1 MFLKKHFSKL
11 EPKVKKLLAGVLS
24 VAMIAGAV
32 LAGISIKAGARSK
45 TQDVLN
51 ELLGAAKP
59 YGLVAEEF
67 RNTNHNQTSFAVN
80 TLHITD
86 QYLSSW
92 HDKSVGTTYVRDFDA
107 SSSSYMRVDTNAF
120 NNLVLGSDYDY
131 DAQENMYYIKDSN
144 GVRTGAVVDV
154 RNCRDIINVFYD
166 RDYMDVT
173 GARQS
178 VGNTFE
184 KYAQTSDDDADIV
197 IKADDSK
204 VIDLSGL
211 ENKQIVVVNMYARN
225 YTDWQ
230 KNEVSEFYSLND
242 NFTIKNKANGQ
253 FVIINMLGGNADTS
267 FYRFNVN
274 GKGTGGLTDVDIS
287 DTVILNAVN
296 VKGNIQIGELCG
308 IVIAPYADVKLYNTC
323 NGRVIAKTFE
333 NVSGQLHFVSD
344 EQEEGTT
351 SRETVSET
359 SKSAE
364 SESTEITKSSENAS
378 TETVKPTEK
387 VTEASKSAESE
398 STEITKSSENASTET
413 VKPTEKVTE
422 ASKSAESESTEITKS
437 SENASTETVKP
448 TEKVTEESK
457 SGIDVTETT
466 KSSENVSTEVV
477 KPTEKVTEASK
488 SGIDVTGTT
497 KTGIDATETTK
508 SAESAS
514 TEAVK
519 PTEKESKTTGG
530 MSETKT
536 GEKETKPSHT
546 ISGSDY
552 SGNNVT
558 TGQVAADE
566 EQVTR
571 ATKKGQVAADEDYVS
586 DGSNIKKTSDNSAMD
601 SDSTVKNGKKAEV
614 GADEDLVQTGDNKH
628 IGIYIGILV
637 AAVIVSGIVI
647 AVNRKKSDK

>member
-296 VKGNIQIGELCG
+296 VKGNIKIGELCG
-308 IVIAPYADVKLYNTC
+308 IVIAPYVDVKLYNTC

-364 SESTEITKSSENAS
+364 SESTEITKSSG
-378 TETVKPTEK
+378 
-387 VTEASKSAESE
+387 
-398 STEITKSSENASTET
+398 
-413 VKPTEKVTE
+413 
-422 ASKSAESESTEITKS
+422 
-437 SENASTETVKP
+437 NASTETVKP

-457 SGIDVTETT
+457 SGTDVTETT
-466 KSSENVSTEVV
+466 KSAEGSSTEAV
-477 KPTEKVTEASK
+477 KPIERVTEASK
-488 SGIDVTGTT
+488 SGIDVTETT
-497 KTGIDATETTK
+497 KSAEGSSTEAVKPIERVTEASKSGIDVTETTK

-519 PTEKESKTTGG
+519 STEKESKTTGG

-571 ATKKGQVAADEDYVS
+571 ATKKGQVAADEDYVA

-637 AAVIVSGIVI
+637 AAVIISGIVI

>member
-230 KNEVSEFYSLND
+230 KNEVAEFYSLND

-287 DTVILNAVN
+287 DTVILNAVS

-422 ASKSAESESTEITKS
+422 
-437 SENASTETVKP
+437 
-448 TEKVTEESK
+448 ESK

-488 SGIDVTGTT
+488 SGIDV
-497 KTGIDATETTK
+497 TETTK

-571 ATKKGQVAADEDYVS
+571 ATKKGQIAADEDYVS

>member
-287 DTVILNAVN
+287 DTVILNAVS

-378 TETVKPTEK
+378 TETVKPTEE
-387 VTEASKSAESE
+387 VTEVSKSGTDV
-398 STEITKSSENASTET
+398 TETTKSSENASTEA

-422 ASKSAESESTEITKS
+422 ASKSGTDVTETTKS
-437 SENASTETVKP
+437 SEDASTEAVKP
-448 TEKVTEESK
+448 TEKVTEASK

-466 KSSENVSTEVV
+466 KSAESASTEVV

-488 SGIDVTGTT
+488 SGIDV
-497 KTGIDATETTK
+497 TETTK

-571 ATKKGQVAADEDYVS
+571 ATKKGQVAADEDYVA

>member
-351 SRETVSET
+351 SRETVFET
-359 SKSAE
+359 
-364 SESTEITKSSENAS
+364 
-378 TETVKPTEK
+378 
-387 VTEASKSAESE
+387 
-398 STEITKSSENASTET
+398 
-413 VKPTEKVTE
+413 
-422 ASKSAESESTEITKS
+422 SKSAESESTEITKS

-457 SGIDVTETT
+457 SGTDVTETTKSAESVSTGAVKPSEKVTEASKSGIDVTETT
-466 KSSENVSTEVV
+466 KSAEGASTEAV

-488 SGIDVTGTT
+488 SGIDVTETT
-497 KTGIDATETTK
+497 KSAEGASTEAVKPTEKVTEASKSGIDVTETTK

-536 GEKETKPSHT
+536 GEKETNPSHT

-571 ATKKGQVAADEDYVS
+571 ATKKGQVAADEDYVA

-637 AAVIVSGIVI
+637 VAVIVSGIVI

>member
-296 VKGNIQIGELCG
+296 VKGNIKIGELCG

-364 SESTEITKSSENAS
+364 SESTEITKSSG
-378 TETVKPTEK
+378 
-387 VTEASKSAESE
+387 
-398 STEITKSSENASTET
+398 
-413 VKPTEKVTE
+413 
-422 ASKSAESESTEITKS
+422 
-437 SENASTETVKP
+437 NASTETVKP

-457 SGIDVTETT
+457 SGTDVTETT
-466 KSSENVSTEVV
+466 KSAESVSTEAV
-477 KPTEKVTEASK
+477 KPSEKVTEASK
-488 SGIDVTGTT
+488 SGIDV
-497 KTGIDATETTK
+497 TETTK

-519 PTEKESKTTGG
+519 STEKESKTTGG

-571 ATKKGQVAADEDYVS
+571 ATKKGQVAADEDYVA

>member
-51 ELLGAAKP
+51 ELLGVAKP

-287 DTVILNAVN
+287 DTVILNAVS

-378 TETVKPTEK
+378 TE
-387 VTEASKSAESE
+387 A
-398 STEITKSSENASTET
+398 
-413 VKPTEKVTE
+413 
-422 ASKSAESESTEITKS
+422 
-437 SENASTETVKP
+437 
-448 TEKVTEESK
+448 
-457 SGIDVTETT
+457 
-466 KSSENVSTEVV
+466 V

-488 SGIDVTGTT
+488 SGIDV
-497 KTGIDATETTK
+497 TETTK

-571 ATKKGQVAADEDYVS
+571 ATKKGQVAADEDYVA

>member
-287 DTVILNAVN
+287 DTVILNAVS

-359 SKSAE
+359 SKSSE

-387 VTEASKSAESE
+387 VTEASKS
-398 STEITKSSENASTET
+398 
-413 VKPTEKVTE
+413 
-422 ASKSAESESTEITKS
+422 
-437 SENASTETVKP
+437 
-448 TEKVTEESK
+448 
-457 SGIDVTETT
+457 GIDVTETT
-466 KSSENVSTEVV
+466 KSAESASTEAV

-488 SGIDVTGTT
+488 SGIDVTETT
-497 KTGIDATETTK
+497 KSAESASTEAVKPTEKVTEASKSGIDVTETTKSGIDVTETTK

-571 ATKKGQVAADEDYVS
+571 ATKKGQVAADEDYVA

>member
-287 DTVILNAVN
+287 DTVILNAVS

-378 TETVKPTEK
+378 TETVKPTEE
-387 VTEASKSAESE
+387 VTE
-398 STEITKSSENASTET
+398 
-413 VKPTEKVTE
+413 V
-422 ASKSAESESTEITKS
+422 
-437 SENASTETVKP
+437 
-448 TEKVTEESK
+448 SK
-457 SGIDVTETT
+457 SGTDVTETT
-466 KSSENVSTEVV
+466 KSSENASTEAV
-477 KPTEKVTEASK
+477 KPTKKVTEASK
-488 SGIDVTGTT
+488 SGIDV
-497 KTGIDATETTK
+497 TETTK

>member
-166 RDYMDVT
+166 RDYIDVT

-296 VKGNIQIGELCG
+296 VKGNIKIGELCG

-359 SKSAE
+359 SKS
-364 SESTEITKSSENAS
+364 
-378 TETVKPTEK
+378 V
-387 VTEASKSAESE
+387 
-398 STEITKSSENASTET
+398 
-413 VKPTEKVTE
+413 
-422 ASKSAESESTEITKS
+422 ESESTEITKS

-457 SGIDVTETT
+457 SGTDVTETT
-466 KSSENVSTEVV
+466 KSAESVSTEAV
-477 KPTEKVTEASK
+477 KPSEKVTEASK
-488 SGIDVTGTT
+488 SGIDVTETT
-497 KTGIDATETTK
+497 KPAEGASTEAVKPTERVTEASKSGIDVTETTKSAEGASTEAVKPTERVTEASKSGIDVTETTK

-536 GEKETKPSHT
+536 GAKETKPSHT

-571 ATKKGQVAADEDYVS
+571 ATKKGQVAADEDYVA

-647 AVNRKKSDK
+647 AINRKKSDK

>member
-24 VAMIAGAV
+24 VAMIAGAA

-387 VTEASKSAESE
+387 VTE
-398 STEITKSSENASTET
+398 
-413 VKPTEKVTE
+413 
-422 ASKSAESESTEITKS
+422 
-437 SENASTETVKP
+437 
-448 TEKVTEESK
+448 ESK
-457 SGIDVTETT
+457 SGTDVTETT
-466 KSSENVSTEVV
+466 KSAESVSTEAV
-477 KPTEKVTEASK
+477 KPSEKVTEASK
-488 SGIDVTGTT
+488 SGIDVTETT
-497 KTGIDATETTK
+497 KPAEGASTEAVKPTERVTEASKSGIDVTETTK

-536 GEKETKPSHT
+536 GAKETKPSHT

-571 ATKKGQVAADEDYVS
+571 ATKKGQVAADEDYVA

>member
-287 DTVILNAVN
+287 DTVILNAVS

-359 SKSAE
+359 
-364 SESTEITKSSENAS
+364 
-378 TETVKPTEK
+378 
-387 VTEASKSAESE
+387 
-398 STEITKSSENASTET
+398 
-413 VKPTEKVTE
+413 
-422 ASKSAESESTEITKS
+422 SKSAESESTEITKS

>member
-287 DTVILNAVN
+287 DTVILNAVS

-344 EQEEGTT
+344 EQEEGIT

-378 TETVKPTEK
+378 TETVKPTEE
-387 VTEASKSAESE
+387 VTE
-398 STEITKSSENASTET
+398 
-413 VKPTEKVTE
+413 V
-422 ASKSAESESTEITKS
+422 
-437 SENASTETVKP
+437 
-448 TEKVTEESK
+448 SK
-457 SGIDVTETT
+457 SGTDVTETT
-466 KSSENVSTEVV
+466 KSSENASTEAV

-488 SGIDVTGTT
+488 SGIDV
-497 KTGIDATETTK
+497 TETTK

-571 ATKKGQVAADEDYVS
+571 ATKKGQVAADEDYVA

>member
-230 KNEVSEFYSLND
+230 KNEVAEFYSLND

-287 DTVILNAVN
+287 DTVILNAVS

-359 SKSAE
+359 
-364 SESTEITKSSENAS
+364 
-378 TETVKPTEK
+378 
-387 VTEASKSAESE
+387 
-398 STEITKSSENASTET
+398 
-413 VKPTEKVTE
+413 
-422 ASKSAESESTEITKS
+422 SKSAESESTEITKS

>member
-287 DTVILNAVN
+287 DTVILNAVS

-359 SKSAE
+359 SKSSE

-387 VTEASKSAESE
+387 VTEASKS
-398 STEITKSSENASTET
+398 
-413 VKPTEKVTE
+413 
-422 ASKSAESESTEITKS
+422 
-437 SENASTETVKP
+437 
-448 TEKVTEESK
+448 
-457 SGIDVTETT
+457 GIDVTETT
-466 KSSENVSTEVV
+466 KSAESASTEAV

-488 SGIDVTGTT
+488 SGIDVTETT
-497 KTGIDATETTK
+497 KSGIDVTETTKSAESASTEAVKPTEKVTEASKSGIDVTETTKSGIDVTETTK

-571 ATKKGQVAADEDYVS
+571 ATKKGQVAADEDYVA

>member
-253 FVIINMLGGNADTS
+253 FVIINMIGGNADTS

-387 VTEASKSAESE
+387 VTE
-398 STEITKSSENASTET
+398 
-413 VKPTEKVTE
+413 
-422 ASKSAESESTEITKS
+422 
-437 SENASTETVKP
+437 
-448 TEKVTEESK
+448 ESK
-457 SGIDVTETT
+457 SGTDVTETT
-466 KSSENVSTEVV
+466 KSSENASTEAVKPSEKVTEASKPGIDVTETTKSAEGASTEAV
-477 KPTEKVTEASK
+477 KPTERVTEASK
-488 SGIDVTGTT
+488 SGIDV
-497 KTGIDATETTK
+497 TETTK

-519 PTEKESKTTGG
+519 PTEKESKATGG

-571 ATKKGQVAADEDYVS
+571 ATKKGQVAADEDYVA

-628 IGIYIGILV
+628 IGIYIEILV

>member
-230 KNEVSEFYSLND
+230 KNEVSEFYLLND

-378 TETVKPTEK
+378 TEAVKPTEK
-387 VTEASKSAESE
+387 VTEASKPGTDVTETTKSAEG
-398 STEITKSSENASTET
+398 ASTEA
-413 VKPTEKVTE
+413 VKPTERVTE
-422 ASKSAESESTEITKS
+422 ASESGIDVTETTKSAEG
-437 SENASTETVKP
+437 ASTEAVKP
-448 TEKVTEESK
+448 TERVTEASK

-466 KSSENVSTEVV
+466 KS
-477 KPTEKVTEASK
+477 
-488 SGIDVTGTT
+488 
-497 KTGIDATETTK
+497 
-508 SAESAS
+508 

-519 PTEKESKTTGG
+519 PTEKESKATGG

-571 ATKKGQVAADEDYVS
+571 ATKKEQVAADEDYVA

>member
-11 EPKVKKLLAGVLS
+11 KPKVKKLLAGVLS

-51 ELLGAAKP
+51 EFLGAAKP

-131 DAQENMYYIKDSN
+131 DAKENMYYIKDSN

-211 ENKQIVVVNMYARN
+211 ENKQIVVINMYARN

-378 TETVKPTEK
+378 TETVKPTEE
-387 VTEASKSAESE
+387 VTEVSKSGTDV
-398 STEITKSSENASTET
+398 TETTKSSENASTEA

-422 ASKSAESESTEITKS
+422 ASKT
-437 SENASTETVKP
+437 
-448 TEKVTEESK
+448 
-457 SGIDVTETT
+457 GIDV
-466 KSSENVSTEVV
+466 
-477 KPTEKVTEASK
+477 
-488 SGIDVTGTT
+488 
-497 KTGIDATETTK
+497 TETTK

>member
-287 DTVILNAVN
+287 DTVILNAVS

-378 TETVKPTEK
+378 TEAVKPTEE
-387 VTEASKSAESE
+387 VTEVSKSGTDV
-398 STEITKSSENASTET
+398 TETTKSSENASTET

-422 ASKSAESESTEITKS
+422 ASKS
-437 SENASTETVKP
+437 
-448 TEKVTEESK
+448 
-457 SGIDVTETT
+457 GIDV
-466 KSSENVSTEVV
+466 
-477 KPTEKVTEASK
+477 
-488 SGIDVTGTT
+488 
-497 KTGIDATETTK
+497 TETTK

-571 ATKKGQVAADEDYVS
+571 ATKKGQVAADEDYVA

>member
-287 DTVILNAVN
+287 DTVILNAVS

-378 TETVKPTEK
+378 TETVKPTEE
-387 VTEASKSAESE
+387 VTE
-398 STEITKSSENASTET
+398 
-413 VKPTEKVTE
+413 V
-422 ASKSAESESTEITKS
+422 
-437 SENASTETVKP
+437 
-448 TEKVTEESK
+448 SK
-457 SGIDVTETT
+457 SGTDVTETT
-466 KSSENVSTEVV
+466 KSSENASTEAV

-488 SGIDVTGTT
+488 SGIDV
-497 KTGIDATETTK
+497 TETTK

-571 ATKKGQVAADEDYVS
+571 ATKKGQVAADEDYVA

-628 IGIYIGILV
+628 IGIYIGMLV

>member
-287 DTVILNAVN
+287 DTVILNAVS

-378 TETVKPTEK
+378 TETVKPTEE
-387 VTEASKSAESE
+387 VTEVSKSGTDV
-398 STEITKSSENASTET
+398 TETTKLSENASTE
-413 VKPTEKVTE
+413 
-422 ASKSAESESTEITKS
+422 A
-437 SENASTETVKP
+437 
-448 TEKVTEESK
+448 
-457 SGIDVTETT
+457 
-466 KSSENVSTEVV
+466 V

-488 SGIDVTGTT
+488 SGIDV
-497 KTGIDATETTK
+497 TETTK

-571 ATKKGQVAADEDYVS
+571 ATKKGQVAADEDYVA

>member
-351 SRETVSET
+351 SRETVYET
-359 SKSAE
+359 
-364 SESTEITKSSENAS
+364 
-378 TETVKPTEK
+378 
-387 VTEASKSAESE
+387 
-398 STEITKSSENASTET
+398 
-413 VKPTEKVTE
+413 
-422 ASKSAESESTEITKS
+422 SKSAESESTEITKS

-457 SGIDVTETT
+457 SGTDVTETT
-466 KSSENVSTEVV
+466 KSAESVSTEAV
-477 KPTEKVTEASK
+477 KPSEKVTEASK
-488 SGIDVTGTT
+488 SGIDVTETT
-497 KTGIDATETTK
+497 KSAEGASTEAVKPTERVTEASKSGIDVTETTKSAEGASTEAVKPTERVTEASKSGIDVTETTK

-519 PTEKESKTTGG
+519 PTEKESKTGG

-536 GEKETKPSHT
+536 GKKETKPSHT

-571 ATKKGQVAADEDYVS
+571 ATKKGQVAADEDYVA
-586 DGSNIKKTSDNSAMD
+586 DGSNIKKNSDNSAMD

>member
-296 VKGNIQIGELCG
+296 VKGNIKIGELCG
-308 IVIAPYADVKLYNTC
+308 IVIAPYVDVKLYNTC

-364 SESTEITKSSENAS
+364 SESTEITKSSG
-378 TETVKPTEK
+378 
-387 VTEASKSAESE
+387 
-398 STEITKSSENASTET
+398 
-413 VKPTEKVTE
+413 
-422 ASKSAESESTEITKS
+422 
-437 SENASTETVKP
+437 NASTETVKP

-457 SGIDVTETT
+457 SGTDVTETT
-466 KSSENVSTEVV
+466 KSAESVSTEAV
-477 KPTEKVTEASK
+477 KPSEKVTEASK
-488 SGIDVTGTT
+488 SGIDVTETT
-497 KTGIDATETTK
+497 KSAEGSSTEAVKPTERVTEASKSGIDVTETTKSAEGSSTEAVKPIERVTEASKSGIDVTETTK

-519 PTEKESKTTGG
+519 STEKESKTTGG

-571 ATKKGQVAADEDYVS
+571 ATKKGQVAADEDYVA

-637 AAVIVSGIVI
+637 AAVIISGIVI

>member
-274 GKGTGGLTDVDIS
+274 AKGTGGLTDVDIS
-287 DTVILNAVN
+287 DTVILNAVS

-378 TETVKPTEK
+378 TETVKPTEE
-387 VTEASKSAESE
+387 VTE
-398 STEITKSSENASTET
+398 
-413 VKPTEKVTE
+413 V
-422 ASKSAESESTEITKS
+422 
-437 SENASTETVKP
+437 
-448 TEKVTEESK
+448 SK
-457 SGIDVTETT
+457 SGTDVTETT
-466 KSSENVSTEVV
+466 KSSENASTEAV

-488 SGIDVTGTT
+488 SGIDV
-497 KTGIDATETTK
+497 TETTK

-571 ATKKGQVAADEDYVS
+571 ATKKGQVAADEDYVA

>member
-287 DTVILNAVN
+287 DTVILNAVS

-387 VTEASKSAESE
+387 VTEASKS
-398 STEITKSSENASTET
+398 
-413 VKPTEKVTE
+413 
-422 ASKSAESESTEITKS
+422 
-437 SENASTETVKP
+437 
-448 TEKVTEESK
+448 
-457 SGIDVTETT
+457 GIDVTETT
-466 KSSENVSTEVV
+466 KSAESASTEVV

-488 SGIDVTGTT
+488 SGIDV
-497 KTGIDATETTK
+497 TETTK

-571 ATKKGQVAADEDYVS
+571 ATKKGQVAADEDYVA

>member
-296 VKGNIQIGELCG
+296 VKGNIKIGELCG

-387 VTEASKSAESE
+387 VTE
-398 STEITKSSENASTET
+398 
-413 VKPTEKVTE
+413 
-422 ASKSAESESTEITKS
+422 
-437 SENASTETVKP
+437 
-448 TEKVTEESK
+448 ESK
-457 SGIDVTETT
+457 SGTDVTETT
-466 KSSENVSTEVV
+466 KSAESVSTEAV
-477 KPTEKVTEASK
+477 KPSEKVTEASK
-488 SGIDVTGTT
+488 SGIDVTETT
-497 KTGIDATETTK
+497 KPAEGASTEAVKPTERVTEASKSGIDVTETTK

-536 GEKETKPSHT
+536 GAKETKPSHT

-571 ATKKGQVAADEDYVS
+571 ATKKGQVAADEDYVA

>member
-287 DTVILNAVN
+287 DTVILNAVS

-387 VTEASKSAESE
+387 VTEASKS
-398 STEITKSSENASTET
+398 
-413 VKPTEKVTE
+413 
-422 ASKSAESESTEITKS
+422 
-437 SENASTETVKP
+437 
-448 TEKVTEESK
+448 
-457 SGIDVTETT
+457 GIDVTETT
-466 KSSENVSTEVV
+466 KS
-477 KPTEKVTEASK
+477 
-488 SGIDVTGTT
+488 GIDV
-497 KTGIDATETTK
+497 TETTK

-571 ATKKGQVAADEDYVS
+571 ATKKGQVAADEDYVA

>member
-51 ELLGAAKP
+51 ELLGVAKP

-287 DTVILNAVN
+287 DTVILNAVS

-378 TETVKPTEK
+378 TETVKPTEE
-387 VTEASKSAESE
+387 VTEVSKSGTDV
-398 STEITKSSENASTET
+398 TETTKSSENASTEA

-422 ASKSAESESTEITKS
+422 ASKSGT
-437 SENASTETVKP
+437 
-448 TEKVTEESK
+448 
-457 SGIDVTETT
+457 DVTETT
-466 KSSENVSTEVV
+466 KSAESASTEAV

-488 SGIDVTGTT
+488 SGIDVTETT
-497 KTGIDATETTK
+497 KSAESASTEAVKPTEKVTEASKSGIDVTETTK

-571 ATKKGQVAADEDYVS
+571 ATKKGQVAADEDYVA

>member
-11 EPKVKKLLAGVLS
+11 KPKVKKLLAGVLS

-131 DAQENMYYIKDSN
+131 DAKENMYYIKDSN

-211 ENKQIVVVNMYARN
+211 ENKQIVVINMYARN

-378 TETVKPTEK
+378 TETVKPTEE
-387 VTEASKSAESE
+387 VTE
-398 STEITKSSENASTET
+398 
-413 VKPTEKVTE
+413 V
-422 ASKSAESESTEITKS
+422 
-437 SENASTETVKP
+437 
-448 TEKVTEESK
+448 SK
-457 SGIDVTETT
+457 SGTDVTETT
-466 KSSENVSTEVV
+466 KSSENASTEAV

-488 SGIDVTGTT
+488 SGIDVTETT
-497 KTGIDATETTK
+497 KSAESASTEAVKPTEKVTEASKTGIDVTETTK

>member
-287 DTVILNAVN
+287 DTVILNAVS

-378 TETVKPTEK
+378 TETVKPTEE
-387 VTEASKSAESE
+387 VTEVSKSGTDV
-398 STEITKSSENASTET
+398 TETTKSSENASTEA

-422 ASKSAESESTEITKS
+422 ASKSGIDVTETTKSAES
-437 SENASTETVKP
+437 ASTEAVKP
-448 TEKVTEESK
+448 TEKVTEASK

-466 KSSENVSTEVV
+466 KSAESASTEVV

-488 SGIDVTGTT
+488 SGIDV
-497 KTGIDATETTK
+497 TETTK

-571 ATKKGQVAADEDYVS
+571 ATKKGQVAADEDYVA

>member
-230 KNEVSEFYSLND
+230 KNEVAEFYSLND

-287 DTVILNAVN
+287 DTVILNAVS

-387 VTEASKSAESE
+387 VTEASKSGTDV
-398 STEITKSSENASTET
+398 TEITKSSENASTET

-422 ASKSAESESTEITKS
+422 ASKS
-437 SENASTETVKP
+437 
-448 TEKVTEESK
+448 
-457 SGIDVTETT
+457 
-466 KSSENVSTEVV
+466 
-477 KPTEKVTEASK
+477 
-488 SGIDVTGTT
+488 GIDVTGTT
-497 KTGIDATETTK
+497 KTGIYATETTK

>member
-296 VKGNIQIGELCG
+296 VKGNIKIGELCG

-364 SESTEITKSSENAS
+364 SESTEITKSSG
-378 TETVKPTEK
+378 
-387 VTEASKSAESE
+387 
-398 STEITKSSENASTET
+398 
-413 VKPTEKVTE
+413 
-422 ASKSAESESTEITKS
+422 
-437 SENASTETVKP
+437 NASTETVKP

-457 SGIDVTETT
+457 SGTDVTETT
-466 KSSENVSTEVV
+466 KSAESVSTEAV
-477 KPTEKVTEASK
+477 KPSEKVTEASK
-488 SGIDVTGTT
+488 SGIDVTETT
-497 KTGIDATETTK
+497 KSAEGSSTEAVKPIERVTEASKSGIDVTETTKSAEGSSTEAVKPIERVTEASKSGIDVTETTK

-519 PTEKESKTTGG
+519 STEKESKTTGG

-571 ATKKGQVAADEDYVS
+571 ATKKGQVAADEDYVA

-637 AAVIVSGIVI
+637 AAVIISGIVI

>member
-422 ASKSAESESTEITKS
+422 
-437 SENASTETVKP
+437 
-448 TEKVTEESK
+448 ESK
-457 SGIDVTETT
+457 SGIYVTETT

>member
-387 VTEASKSAESE
+387 VTE
-398 STEITKSSENASTET
+398 
-413 VKPTEKVTE
+413 
-422 ASKSAESESTEITKS
+422 
-437 SENASTETVKP
+437 
-448 TEKVTEESK
+448 ESK
-457 SGIDVTETT
+457 SGTDVTETT
-466 KSSENVSTEVV
+466 KSSENASTEAV
-477 KPTEKVTEASK
+477 KPSEKVTEASK
-488 SGIDVTGTT
+488 SGIDVT
-497 KTGIDATETTK
+497 ETTK
-508 SAESAS
+508 S

-571 ATKKGQVAADEDYVS
+571 ATKKEQVAADEDYVA

>member
-387 VTEASKSAESE
+387 VTE
-398 STEITKSSENASTET
+398 
-413 VKPTEKVTE
+413 
-422 ASKSAESESTEITKS
+422 
-437 SENASTETVKP
+437 
-448 TEKVTEESK
+448 ESK
-457 SGIDVTETT
+457 SGTDVTETT
-466 KSSENVSTEVV
+466 KSAESVSTEAV
-477 KPTEKVTEASK
+477 KPTERVTEASK
-488 SGIDVTGTT
+488 SGIDV
-497 KTGIDATETTK
+497 TETTK

-546 ISGSDY
+546 ILGSDY

-571 ATKKGQVAADEDYVS
+571 ATKKGQVAADEDYVA

>member
-51 ELLGAAKP
+51 VLLGAAKP

-242 NFTIKNKANGQ
+242 NFTIKNKVNGQ

-387 VTEASKSAESE
+387 VTEESKSGTDV
-398 STEITKSSENASTET
+398 TETTKSSENASTEA
-413 VKPTEKVTE
+413 VKPSEKVTE
-422 ASKSAESESTEITKS
+422 ASKPGIDLTETTKSAEG
-437 SENASTETVKP
+437 ASTEAVKP
-448 TEKVTEESK
+448 TERVTEASK

-466 KSSENVSTEVV
+466 KSAESASTEAV
-477 KPTEKVTEASK
+477 KPTERVTEASK
-488 SGIDVTGTT
+488 SGIDV
-497 KTGIDATETTK
+497 TETTK

-571 ATKKGQVAADEDYVS
+571 ATKKGQVAADEDYVA

>member
-197 IKADDSK
+197 IKADDSR
-204 VIDLSGL
+204 VIDLLGL

-230 KNEVSEFYSLND
+230 KNEVSEFYSIND

-387 VTEASKSAESE
+387 VTE
-398 STEITKSSENASTET
+398 
-413 VKPTEKVTE
+413 
-422 ASKSAESESTEITKS
+422 
-437 SENASTETVKP
+437 
-448 TEKVTEESK
+448 ESK
-457 SGIDVTETT
+457 SGTDVTETT
-466 KSSENVSTEVV
+466 KSAESVSTEAV
-477 KPTEKVTEASK
+477 KPSEKVTEASK
-488 SGIDVTGTT
+488 SGIDVTETT
-497 KTGIDATETTK
+497 KPAEGASTEAVKPTERVTEASKSGIDVTETTK

-530 MSETKT
+530 MSETK
-536 GEKETKPSHT
+536 PSHT

-566 EQVTR
+566 EHVTR
-571 ATKKGQVAADEDYVS
+571 ATKKGKVAADEDYVA

>member
-287 DTVILNAVN
+287 DTVILNAVS

-378 TETVKPTEK
+378 TEAVKPTEK
-387 VTEASKSAESE
+387 VTEVSKSGTDV
-398 STEITKSSENASTET
+398 TETTKSSENASTET

-422 ASKSAESESTEITKS
+422 ASKSGT
-437 SENASTETVKP
+437 
-448 TEKVTEESK
+448 
-457 SGIDVTETT
+457 DVTETT
-466 KSSENVSTEVV
+466 KSS
-477 KPTEKVTEASK
+477 
-488 SGIDVTGTT
+488 
-497 KTGIDATETTK
+497 
-508 SAESAS
+508 ESAS

-571 ATKKGQVAADEDYVS
+571 ATKKGQVAADEDYVA

>member
-230 KNEVSEFYSLND
+230 KNEVSEFYLLND

-378 TETVKPTEK
+378 TEAVKPTEK
-387 VTEASKSAESE
+387 VTETSKPGTDVTETTKSAEG
-398 STEITKSSENASTET
+398 ASTEA
-413 VKPTEKVTE
+413 VKPTERVTE
-422 ASKSAESESTEITKS
+422 ASE
-437 SENASTETVKP
+437 
-448 TEKVTEESK
+448 

-466 KSSENVSTEVV
+466 K
-477 KPTEKVTEASK
+477 
-488 SGIDVTGTT
+488 
-497 KTGIDATETTK
+497 
-508 SAESAS
+508 S

-519 PTEKESKTTGG
+519 PTEKESKATGG

-571 ATKKGQVAADEDYVS
+571 ATKKGQVAADEDYVA

>member
-230 KNEVSEFYSLND
+230 KNEVSEFYLLND

-378 TETVKPTEK
+378 TEAVKPTEK
-387 VTEASKSAESE
+387 VTEASKPGTDVTETTKSAEG
-398 STEITKSSENASTET
+398 ASTEA
-413 VKPTEKVTE
+413 VKPTERVTE
-422 ASKSAESESTEITKS
+422 A
-437 SENASTETVKP
+437 
-448 TEKVTEESK
+448 SK

-466 KSSENVSTEVV
+466 KSAEGVSTEAV
-477 KPTEKVTEASK
+477 KPTERVTEASK
-488 SGIDVTGTT
+488 SGIDVT
-497 KTGIDATETTK
+497 ETTK
-508 SAESAS
+508 S

-519 PTEKESKTTGG
+519 PTEKESKATGG

-571 ATKKGQVAADEDYVS
+571 ATKKGQVAADEDYVA